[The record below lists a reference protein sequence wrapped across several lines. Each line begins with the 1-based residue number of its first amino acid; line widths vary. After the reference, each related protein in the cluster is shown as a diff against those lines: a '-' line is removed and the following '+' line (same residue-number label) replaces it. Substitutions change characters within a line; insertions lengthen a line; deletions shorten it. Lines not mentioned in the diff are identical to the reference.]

1 MQLDGFILGY
11 IYLVVVRKIGVFFFF
26 FFIQEVFFDV
36 FVFGVNNRMVR
47 EIDYVKYFLMKDVDM
62 VELFRLDYMDGGF
75 GKARNFLIDRLI
87 NGGLRN
93 EFYIKAIRD
102 ELDDSVMLYDQDDGF
117 RNQFY
122 NLVLRG
128 SGNILFS
135 GISLFKFMQKSIF
148 FVDFNV
154 MIEND
159 DEEMVRV
166 KLYFYCL
173 FYVLYISMEK
183 IYVYVS
189 FYLIDIKLV

>member
-1 MQLDGFILGY
+1 
-11 IYLVVVRKIGVFFFF
+11 
-26 FFIQEVFFDV
+26 
-36 FVFGVNNRMVR
+36 
-47 EIDYVKYFLMKDVDM
+47 
-62 VELFRLDYMDGGF
+62 
-75 GKARNFLIDRLI
+75 
-87 NGGLRN
+87 
-93 EFYIKAIRD
+93 
-102 ELDDSVMLYDQDDGF
+102 MLYDQDDGF